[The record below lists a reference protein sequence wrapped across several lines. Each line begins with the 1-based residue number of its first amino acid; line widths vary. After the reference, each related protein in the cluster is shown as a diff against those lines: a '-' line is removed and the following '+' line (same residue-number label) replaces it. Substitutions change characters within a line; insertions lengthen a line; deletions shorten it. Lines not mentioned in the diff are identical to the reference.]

1 MEPLGSVKLNPIDQL
16 PLELLVDVFKVLSD
30 PDKIVCILAYK
41 HWGALIKGYWKEIK
55 TDPDTLLCLA
65 AQVGSRCQLN
75 LAKSVGATR
84 YLDALEPAASGGRK
98 DLMLLLV
105 SWWKIYN
112 ASKLTDAILTSEEL
126 KPTPEFGIL
135 MKDWHVAIRNND
147 LNKILIVS
155 TEGGHIE
162 CMKLAKMW
170 GANDFTMAMFGA
182 KIEGHGMNWDLIN
195 HLKRWGGDWYIN
207 GKISL
212 CNDLLARA
220 ATYNR
225 VAFMELAK
233 KMGANDY
240 DRALAHAANSGNV
253 ACLKLAKKWGAR
265 DYNRALKSA
274 VKAGRTE
281 CMKILDGWN
290 EFSVK
295 VLGKLIEVAA
305 VNGQVESLKLLKKW
319 RANPKK
325 IKPYGRDFPFY
336 IVYRTAKKGHIKC
349 LEFLKEWNI
358 TDIERILVGAAH
370 GGHIECMKL
379 AIKWGAKELLGTAL
393 HDATSNGHIEC
404 MKLLKGWGAIN
415 FKLSS
420 AAGSGRP
427 KCMKLLKEWGAND
440 FDDALSRIKNNDTN
454 FDSSYEGVE
463 ECKRLLKKWKKN
475 GVW

>member
-1 MEPLGSVKLNPIDQL
+1 MEPLGGVSINRL

-30 PDKIVCILAYK
+30 SDKIVCTLVHK
-41 HWGALIKGYWKEIK
+41 HWGTLIKDYWKGIK
-55 TDPDTLLCLA
+55 TDPDTLLYHA
-65 AQVGSRCQLN
+65 ARVGSRCQLN

-170 GANDFTMAMFGA
+170 GANDFTMAMVGA
-182 KIEGHGMNWDLIN
+182 TIGGHGKNWDLIN

-220 ATYNR
+220 ATYNCIT
-225 VAFMELAK
+225 FMELVK

-240 DRALAHAANSGNV
+240 DRALAHSANSGNT

-305 VNGQVESLKLLKKW
+305 VNGQVESLKLLKEW
-319 RANPKK
+319 GASPKK
-325 IKPYGRDFPFY
+325 IKPYGPYGRDLSYY
-336 IVYRTAKKGHIKC
+336 IVYRTAEKGHIKC
-349 LEFLKEWNI
+349 LEFLKEWGI
-358 TDIERILVGAAH
+358 ADIGRILSGAAS
-370 GGHIECMKL
+370 GGQIECIKL
-379 AIKWGAKELLGTAL
+379 AIKWGATDYRRGLLY
-393 HDATSNGHIEC
+393 DASSNGHIEC
-404 MKLLKGWGAIN
+404 MKFLKEWGAIN
-415 FKLSS
+415 FELSP
-420 AAGSGRP
+420 AAGGGRP

-440 FDDALSRIKNNDTN
+440 FAEALRTTNNGDST
-454 FDSSYEGVE
+454 FDSPYEGVI
-463 ECKRLLKKWKKN
+463 ECKRLLEKWKKN